1 MDFHRQRDAH
11 YTRAADGSARF
22 REFLTSQMA
31 LTNSCVLVAVYR
43 NLIVGYCLATVM
55 QLPPVFAQRLYG
67 DIFDLAVTESHRR
80 RGVGEK
86 LFAAAQAWFKSR
98 GVRRMETRV
107 ATTNEVSTAF
117 WRKMGFRSY
126 AAHVFKN
133 L

>member
-11 YTRAADGSARF
+11 YTRAADGAARF

-31 LTNSCVLVAVYR
+31 LPNACVLVAVYR
-43 NLIVGYCLATVM
+43 NLIVGYCLAMVA
-55 QLPPVFAQRLYG
+55 QLPPVFAHRIYG
-67 DIFDLAVTESHRR
+67 DIYDLAVTASHRR

-86 LFAAAQAWFKSR
+86 LFAAAQAWFKAR

-107 ATTNEVSTAF
+107 ATTNEISTAF

-126 AAHVFKN
+126 AALVCKQ